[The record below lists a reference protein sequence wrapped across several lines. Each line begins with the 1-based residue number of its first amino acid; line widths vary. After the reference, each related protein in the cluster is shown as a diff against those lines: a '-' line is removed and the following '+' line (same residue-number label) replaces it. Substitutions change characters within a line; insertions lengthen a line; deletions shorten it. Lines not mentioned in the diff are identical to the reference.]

1 MIAPTQRH
9 WLIIAALAVLVMVG
23 ALVAA
28 LHLAALA
35 LKVKVEQALGPNSEV
50 AEVRVSWSAVE
61 VLGVRI
67 RAPRVGKG
75 GWPAE
80 DELRAE
86 RVVIVPELRELL
98 SSATVRVRSIAVEGG
113 YLAVLRAKDGRLR
126 LVPGLLDRGTAQD
139 KKGLAGPAI
148 FIGAIALRDCAV
160 EFFDATIS
168 QPALKVRVEQLEAKV
183 QDVRL
188 PELTGKT
195 RLTATGIVKGGQR
208 DGTVSLNGS
217 VELASKN
224 SDIALRLRRVDLVSL
239 QPYLI
244 KASESAVRRGS
255 LDLDVTS
262 TVRNNRLHAPGSL
275 TLTGLELT
283 SAGGGTF
290 MGVPRSAVV
299 SLLKDGND
307 RINLSFVLDG
317 DLSDPRFS
325 LNENFATRIGSSLAG
340 TLGISLEGLAREV
353 GSAGGNVLRGVGD
366 AVEKLLG
373 R

>member
-1 MIAPTQRH
+1 MIPATLRR
-9 WLIIAALAVLVMVG
+9 WLLVGASAALLLAG
-23 ALVAA
+23 ALLAA
-28 LHLAALA
+28 LHFAALA
-35 LKVKVEQALGPNSEV
+35 LKGTVEQALGPQSEV
-50 AEVRVSWSAVE
+50 AEVRVGWSAVE

-80 DELRAE
+80 DELRA
-86 RVVIVPELRELL
+86 RRILIVPELRALL
-98 SSATVRVRSIAVEGG
+98 SSATVRVSAITVEGG
-113 YLAVLRAKDGRLR
+113 YLSVLRSRDGKLQ
-126 LVPGLLDRGTAQD
+126 LLTGLLDRGAGAEG
-139 KKGLAGPAI
+139 KGAYAGPSVSV
-148 FIGAIALRDCAV
+148 GAIVLRDCAA

-168 QPALKVRVEQLEAKV
+168 QPALKVRIERLEAKV

-195 RLTATGIVKGGQR
+195 RIAASGTVKGAQR
-208 DGTVSLNGS
+208 DGTVSLHGS
-217 VELASKN
+217 VELASRN
-224 SDIALRLRRVDLVSL
+224 SDITLQLRGVDLVPL

-244 KASESAVRRGS
+244 RASESGVRRGS

-275 TLTGLELT
+275 TLNGLELT
-283 SAGGGTF
+283 SAGGTF
-290 MGVPRSAVV
+290 MGLPRSAVV
-299 SLLKDGND
+299 SLLED
-307 RINLSFVLDG
+307 RNERIQLSFVLDG
-317 DLSDPRFS
+317 NLADPRFS
-325 LNENFATRIGSSLAG
+325 LNENFATRLGSSLAG
-340 TLGISLEGLAREV
+340 SLGINLEGLAREV

>member
-1 MIAPTQRH
+1 MITPTLRR
-9 WLIIAALAVLVMVG
+9 WLLIAASAVLLLAG
-23 ALVAA
+23 ALFAA

-35 LKVKVEQALGPNSEV
+35 LKGKVEQSLGPHSEV

-67 RAPRVGKG
+67 RAPRAGKG

-80 DELRAE
+80 DELRAQ
-86 RVVIVPELRELL
+86 RIVVVPELRDLL
-98 SSATVRVRSIAVEGG
+98 SATVRVRSITIEGG
-113 YLAVLRAKDGRLR
+113 YLAALRAKDGRLR
-126 LVPGLLDRGTAQD
+126 LVPGLLDQGTSRD
-139 KKGLAGPAI
+139 KKAAAGPAVS
-148 FIGAIALRDCAV
+148 IGTIALRDSVV

-168 QPALKVRVEQLEAKV
+168 QPALKVRLEQLEATV

-188 PELTGKT
+188 PELTGRT
-195 RLTATGIVKGGQR
+195 RVSVSGIVKGGQR
-208 DGTVSLNGS
+208 DGTVSLHGS

-224 SDIALRLRRVDLVSL
+224 SDITMQLRKVDLVPL

-244 KASESAVRRGS
+244 KASESGVRRGS

-262 TVRNNRLHAPGSL
+262 NVRNNHLRAPGSL

-299 SLLKDGND
+299 SLLKDSND
-307 RINLSFVLDG
+307 RIQLSFVLEG
-317 DLSDPRFS
+317 NLADPRFS